1 MPLLSWLIN
10 ACGLWSEVESQKLNE
25 LVSNQ
30 EQVLKRSPTRKD
42 YLEKNLQQ
50 IALL

>member
-10 ACGLWSEVESQKLNE
+10 ACGLWLEVESEKLNE
-25 LVSNQ
+25 LVPNQ
-30 EQVLKRSPTRKD
+30 EQVFKPSPTRMD